1 MASNTD
7 EVDRFIELLKQL
19 QPCPSFEPH
28 FNAFRVLLIS
38 YGFTSEVSLTDYA
51 NFETMFEETDF
62 KAFIV
67 GLGKL
72 GFVFKVVL
80 KATTIKYSQS
90 SSSISSSGSGSA
102 SGSDGKKISA
112 NKKKSTYTPW
122 EKLKAAL
129 KFLRPDGLED
139 GGTWSISRGA
149 IILPTAENCPV
160 ELQNEVNG
168 YAVGKVI
175 SNVKNQGTFKEKHDD
190 IRQMGLNLDANPKTT
205 SKSNEEGSV
214 DVNTT
219 EKKKKRK
226 RKETKGKT
234 EIETLGD
241 GVQSNSSASS
251 SSSSSLSPAANDSTQ
266 KQLNKEFGIR
276 SESGIGIGIGQYG
289 GIGSDSSSSSM
300 AATIS
305 EADVP
310 ACVEKGANFSLI
322 GQRIRRFFLGG
333 IGWFDGKV
341 SEINA

>member
-7 EVDRFIELLKQL
+7 ELDRFIELLKQL

-51 NFETMFEETDF
+51 SFETMFEETDF

-72 GFVFKVVL
+72 WKGFQWVL
-80 KATTIKYSQS
+80 KATTIKYSKS
-90 SSSISSSGSGSA
+90 SSSSSSSGSGSA

-129 KFLRPDGLED
+129 KFLRPEGLED

-175 SNVKNQGTFKEKHDD
+175 SNVKNQRTFKEKHDD

-205 SKSNEEGSV
+205 SKSNEEGNV
-214 DVNTT
+214 DVDTT
-219 EKKKKRK
+219 EKKRK

-241 GVQSNSSASS
+241 GVKSNSSASS
-251 SSSSSLSPAANDSTQ
+251 SSSSSLSPATNDSTQ

-276 SESGIGIGIGQYG
+276 SESGIGIGIRQYG